1 MGDAWL
7 SAGILL
13 LIGISFLAGT
23 IGISGE
29 IPATQA
35 FNQRQD
41 ALIRD
46 LIRMRATHIY
56 TDYWTC
62 DRIAFASDEH
72 IICGVLD
79 SDLQGTH
86 NNRYTPYLALVRAD
100 PRAAYVFLMGSPQ
113 AATMA
118 RQAAS
123 SGVHYQRF
131 YFDGYIVYQPV
142 SADVGEGARFHHQSG
157 VWGTKSR
164 ALKSNVACVLLVIII
179 MS

>member
-1 MGDAWL
+1 MKKPTRESGRGEERRGDACVAQPVEDRWSQEQRTMDDAWL

-46 LIRMRATHIY
+46 LLRMRATHIY

-62 DRIAFASDEH
+62 DRIAFVSNEQID
-72 IICGVLD
+72 CGVIGTY
-79 SDLQGTH
+79 LQPTH
-86 NNRYTPYLALVRAD
+86 NRDMRYWITISSDPHSAYVLPPNHSAIPALEKKVAAAGGVRAYL
-100 PRAAYVFLMGSPQ
+100 RFFL
-113 AATMA
+113 
-118 RQAAS
+118 
-123 SGVHYQRF
+123 
-131 YFDGYIVYQPV
+131 DGYVVYVP
-142 SADVGEGARFHHQSG
+142 R
-157 VWGTKSR
+157 
-164 ALKSNVACVLLVIII
+164 
-179 MS
+179 